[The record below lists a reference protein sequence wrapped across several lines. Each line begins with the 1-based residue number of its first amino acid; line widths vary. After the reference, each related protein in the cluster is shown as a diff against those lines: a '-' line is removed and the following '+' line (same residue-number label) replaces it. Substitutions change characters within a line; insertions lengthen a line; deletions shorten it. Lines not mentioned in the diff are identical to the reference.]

1 MKKAVLTLFVVALVA
16 FSCEKDNELE
26 KSTLGSNPYEN
37 PVLPYVTVERSTTL
51 RTDSSIV
58 VFDLK
63 IHLDRIPADLDM
75 RFVQQGIIDPF
86 GDTVVTAKVNGIF
99 LNKKI
104 DGPSNYQIGLFD
116 TEKRR
121 ISALS
126 EYTHL

>member
-26 KSTLGSNPYEN
+26 NSTLGSNPYEN

-86 GDTVVTAKVNGIF
+86 VDTVVTAKVNGIF

>member
-26 KSTLGSNPYEN
+26 NSTLGSNPYEN

-104 DGPSNYQIGLFD
+104 DGPNNYQIGLFD

-126 EYTHL
+126 EYAHL